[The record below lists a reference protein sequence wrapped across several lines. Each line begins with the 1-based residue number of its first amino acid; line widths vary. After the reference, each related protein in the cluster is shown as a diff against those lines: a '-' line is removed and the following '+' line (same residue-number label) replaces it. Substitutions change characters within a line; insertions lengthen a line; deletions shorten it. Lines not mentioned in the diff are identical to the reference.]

1 MRASLFPTVDSA
13 PFLSQVLT
21 ITVCSGWP
29 HKCGHKGGIWDELIN
44 IVSLLKRVLGY
55 SCISNLITDNMKQS
69 HLYLQPRTPKSHPIA
84 QSAKWQGNT
93 FAPSDLYQKLLAGRM
108 RNPTKQKKKVSR
120 ISRNIT
126 EDTYVNMSTIEYG
139 MRWKYCL
146 KSSSSS
152 DLNTYLFFA
161 RISPYTP
168 SSLNEANGSFAKI
181 QVLFQ
186 TNHWPDGSQNFTTFI
201 VRCIQPWLFR
211 AMHGKRNCKLQSIG
225 HRCVIHTQLL

>member
-29 HKCGHKGGIWDELIN
+29 RKCGHKGGIWDELIN

-108 RNPTKQKKKVSR
+108 RNPTKQKKRFQEFQGTSLK
-120 ISRNIT
+120 T
-126 EDTYVNMSTIEYG
+126 PMST
-139 MRWKYCL
+139 CQP
-146 KSSSSS
+146 
-152 DLNTYLFFA
+152 LNMECDGN
-161 RISPYTP
+161 I
-168 SSLNEANGSFAKI
+168 
-181 QVLFQ
+181 VW
-186 TNHWPDGSQNFTTFI
+186 NH
-201 VRCIQPWLFR
+201 
-211 AMHGKRNCKLQSIG
+211 HH
-225 HRCVIHTQLL
+225 HRT